1 MGAKTLNSL
10 LKLDVCSLDLGIQVE
25 KQESTSESTDFGPLL
40 LWAPHHAF
48 FLGNL
53 SCFILEAVSPSLL

>member
-25 KQESTSESTDFGPLL
+25 KQESTSEFTDFGPLL
-40 LWAPHHAF
+40 LWALHHAF

-53 SCFILEAVSPSLL
+53 